1 MKVIACIKHVP
12 DTETRIKIAADG
24 KSIVTEG
31 VQYVI
36 SPYDEFAVEEA
47 LRIKE
52 KFGEGDVTVISMG
65 PERAKEAI
73 RTALA
78 MGVDKA
84 VHLNDPAFDGSDSY
98 AIAKALAK
106 AISKLEYD
114 LILCGKK
121 AIDGDFE
128 QVPQHLAEF
137 LDLPHA
143 IYIRSEEISADKK
156 TITVRRQVEG
166 GNTEVIESTLP
177 AVFTCEKG
185 LNEPRYPTLKG
196 IMGAKKKP
204 ITNTAPADLG
214 LAANEV
220 GLAGSKIELIKLSL
234 PPQRAAGKK
243 FEWDSD
249 AVAEKVCKLL
259 REEAKIL

>member
-1 MKVIACIKHVP
+1 MMIVSCIKHVP
-12 DTETRIKIAADG
+12 DTETRIKIAPDG
-24 KSIVTEG
+24 KSIVREG
-31 VQYVI
+31 VQYII

-52 KFGEGDVTVISMG
+52 KFGEGEVTVVSLG

-78 MGVDKA
+78 MGADKA
-84 VHLNDPAFDGSDSY
+84 VHLNDPAFEGSDSY
-98 AIAKALAK
+98 TTAKALAK

-121 AIDGDFE
+121 AIDSDFE
-128 QVPQHLAEF
+128 QVAQHLAEF
-137 LDLPHA
+137 LDLPQV
-143 IYIRSEEISADKK
+143 IYIRAEEISPDKK
-156 TITVRRQVEG
+156 KATLRRQVEG
-166 GNTEVIESTLP
+166 GNTEVIECTLP
-177 AVFTCEKG
+177 AVWSCEKG

-204 ITNTAPADLG
+204 ITNPAPADIG
-214 LAANEV
+214 LNANEV
-220 GLAGSKIELIKLSL
+220 GLAGSKLELLNLSL

-243 FEWDSD
+243 FEWDSEE
-249 AVAEKVCKLL
+249 VAARVVKLL
-259 REEAKIL
+259 REEAKII